1 MTLTIKNQRTERLAQ
16 QVAKETGESLNEAIE
31 IALGERLQRLKSR
44 FQGPVAKQELDDII
58 RRVDGLPTQDTR
70 PDAEI
75 LGYDQRGIP
84 ADSSWPRSRQ

>member
-16 QVAKETGESLNEAIE
+16 QVAKETGESLTKAIE
-31 IALGERLQRLKSR
+31 VALSERLQRLKSR
-44 FQGPVAKQELDDII
+44 FQGPIARQELDDII
-58 RRVDGLPTQDTR
+58 RRVDSLPTQDTR

-84 ADSSWPRSRQ
+84 ADNR